1 MVKRISFRLSKT
13 VRSDRFWKIL
23 LTNTSEIEPFQ
34 QFTTDFLEKL
44 FIFFNKTAQSADLR
58 HVPEG

>member
-23 LTNTSEIEPFQ
+23 LTNASEIEPFQ
-34 QFTTDFLEKL
+34 QFTIDFLEKL
-44 FIFFNKTAQSADLR
+44 FIFFIKTAQSADLR